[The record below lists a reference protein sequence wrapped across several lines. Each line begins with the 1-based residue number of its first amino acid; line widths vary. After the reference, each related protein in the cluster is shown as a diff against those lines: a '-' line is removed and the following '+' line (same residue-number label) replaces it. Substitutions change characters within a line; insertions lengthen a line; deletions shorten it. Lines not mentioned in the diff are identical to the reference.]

1 MREED
6 EGGIKGQLDFAE
18 LELGQLL
25 GEPENAVDQFG
36 LDRVRRVERSGRKQ
50 RIAEQHRILHQVV
63 VATHPDDGQL
73 ETSCCCNVQMKEE

>member
-36 LDRVRRVERSGRKQ
+36 LDRVRRVERSK
-50 RIAEQHRILHQVV
+50 VV
-63 VATHPDDGQL
+63 G
-73 ETSCCCNVQMKEE
+73 SKKS